1 MLYHRNSGFTVV
13 ELLWVIVIMGLMGAM
28 GIPRI
33 RGALQKQNV
42 KSARVAGVAYIVK
55 ARAAAVQRGCR
66 ATVHVRSTGLI
77 WVTVCKTS
85 GPGIDTLG
93 SVDDLKARY
102 GVTVSATRDSI
113 QFDPRGLSLGNQSG
127 TVFVSNAVAADSI
140 VINAVGRVVQ

>member
-42 KSARVAGVAYIVK
+42 KSARVAGVAHIVK

-77 WVTVCKTS
+77 WVTACKTA

-93 SVDDLKARY
+93 SVDDLRERY

>member
-33 RGALQKQNV
+33 RGAMQKQNV
-42 KSARVAGVAYIVK
+42 KSARVAGVAHVVK

-77 WVTVCKTS
+77 
-85 GPGIDTLG
+85 
-93 SVDDLKARY
+93 
-102 GVTVSATRDSI
+102 
-113 QFDPRGLSLGNQSG
+113 
-127 TVFVSNAVAADSI
+127 
-140 VINAVGRVVQ
+140 